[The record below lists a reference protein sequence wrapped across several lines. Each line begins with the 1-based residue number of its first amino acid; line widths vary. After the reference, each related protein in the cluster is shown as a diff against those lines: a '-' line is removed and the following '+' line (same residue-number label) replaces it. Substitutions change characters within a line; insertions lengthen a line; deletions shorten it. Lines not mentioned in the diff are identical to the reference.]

1 MKLRAFVRAQAALL
15 AAACACLLAA
25 APSWAAP
32 ARVALVIGNQRYA
45 AGESL
50 ANAAGDAD
58 LMARTLG
65 ALGFAVTL
73 RHDLDRTAL
82 VATVA
87 DFAERVP
94 ADATVFVYYA
104 GHGMQIEGNNFLNPV
119 DMVLTSER
127 ASEKRAYPLATLLD
141 RLKRSRAA
149 LNIVVLDACRN
160 NPFQPSSGVR
170 YRGSGP
176 LGLSRVAPPRGTLI
190 AYSTAPGE
198 LATDGKGPNSL
209 YTATLSKAL
218 AEPGR
223 ELADIFRAVGN
234 EVRRQTMDDQ
244 IPWYESSL
252 GGMFYFRPPEGG
264 APPAAPLAQRLPQR
278 LALNQA
284 SRGLHAPWYRDMSAA
299 DWSQVDWEIQ
309 QRMRRL
315 TPDEIPGLEHK
326 ANAGSVV
333 AQTVLG
339 LAYREGIDRAVDQ
352 RGGRILR
359 FKANNTLAWR
369 WLKKAAGAGFPVA
382 QAEIGE
388 MYYAAHGAERD
399 LEASRHWL
407 RQAADANYPRA
418 RLDLLQLDAGRDPA
432 GVDAGAALQ
441 SLFESLKTA
450 PGQSRPSGR
459 RE

>member
-1 MKLRAFVRAQAALL
+1 
-15 AAACACLLAA
+15 
-25 APSWAAP
+25 
-32 ARVALVIGNQRYA
+32 
-45 AGESL
+45 L
-50 ANAAGDAD
+50 ANAANDAR

-65 ALGFAVTL
+65 ALGFAVTE
-73 RHDLDRTAL
+73 RHDLDRSAL

-104 GHGMQIEGNNFLNPV
+104 GHGMQIDGNNYLNPV

-127 ASEKRAYPLATLLD
+127 ASGGRAYPLATLLD
-141 RLKRSRAA
+141 RLKRSHAG

-160 NPFQPSSGVR
+160 NPFQPPSGVR
-170 YRGSGP
+170 YRGWGA
-176 LGLSRVAPPRGTLI
+176 LGLSKVEPPRGTLI

-198 LATDGKGPNSL
+198 LAPDGKGSSNSL
-209 YTATLSKAL
+209 YTATLSKVL

-223 ELADIFRAVGN
+223 ELTDIFRTVGD

-244 IPWYESSL
+244 MPWYEASL
-252 GGMFYFRPPEGG
+252 GGAYFFRPPVG
-264 APPAAPLAQRLPQR
+264 AAEPAVPLAQRSPQR
-278 LALNQA
+278 LAA
-284 SRGLHAPWYRDMSAA
+284 REPSRGVHAPWYRDMGAA

-339 LAYREGIDRAVDQ
+339 IAYREGIERAVDQ
-352 RGGRILR
+352 RGGRIVR

-369 WLKKAAGAGFPVA
+369 WLKKAAEAGFPVA

-388 MYYAAHGAERD
+388 MYYAAHGTDRD

-407 RQAADANYPRA
+407 RQAAAANYPRA
-418 RLDLLQLDAGRDPA
+418 RLDLLQVDVERDPTGA
-432 GVDAGAALQ
+432 DAGATLK
-441 SLFESLKTA
+441 SLLDSVKRPAVRTA
-450 PGQSRPSGR
+450 PPAR
-459 RE
+459 